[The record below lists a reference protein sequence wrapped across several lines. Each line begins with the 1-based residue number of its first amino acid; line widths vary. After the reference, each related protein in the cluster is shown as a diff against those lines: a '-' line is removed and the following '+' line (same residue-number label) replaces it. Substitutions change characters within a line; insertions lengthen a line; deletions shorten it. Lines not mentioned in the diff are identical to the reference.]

1 MSSPSRQA
9 EAIAQLTE
17 VTGGGCTG
25 EAARDMLE
33 SVDWDVQ
40 RAAELIFD
48 GAAPP
53 PRRPARMQQ
62 FEVEDPPYAT
72 PKASPVPSS
81 SIARA
86 LAFPFRILLYPL
98 RALAAIL
105 LPRPAYAALAST
117 LARLSP
123 AAIFLGVSHLLF
135 GPPTPRRDLLRQLE
149 EDTGAIPYSRWLS
162 GGDNATTSGA
172 EAGPGPATAQRRGA
186 RSQPPS
192 GSVLPDFQP
201 VPYDALLAQA
211 LTEARV
217 ACIILISSEHDDVP
231 AFIRSTLTD
240 PAFVKALH
248 DNNVLTWIGDARM
261 RDGWQAAQKLN
272 VTTYPSVL
280 FLAPQPAARGAPT
293 LRILSRH
300 AGAAA
305 TTPTALPTYITTTL
319 IPRVSTYLEQL
330 RTNPASAG
338 QPAAHAEL
346 AAARRIRAE
355 QDAAF
360 AASAARDRE
369 RIVNAMNAEREAAE
383 RAQAEAAAAAAAEE
397 EARRQTAERAAW
409 RAWSRREVAGR
420 STGGGLRVAFR
431 LPSGARAV
439 QTFDAKDTLTGLF
452 SYIDAQLLEEDGS
465 QDSNAS
471 TASLPSPSSREEAEK
486 AFDAYLATHPAH
498 FRFTMAVAYPRAP
511 IAWAPGVVLG
521 DVREL
526 AGGAQIVVERVSEK
540 RSGRSS
546 GETSRASLAGG
557 QKSAA
562 GSRVSLDS
570 SRNGMPVNG
579 ASNADDDEY
588 LTESDEE

>member
-1 MSSPSRQA
+1 MSSSRQA
-9 EAIAQLTE
+9 DAIAQLIE
-17 VTGGGCTG
+17 VTGGGCSEGT
-25 EAARDMLE
+25 AREMLD

-53 PRRPARMQQ
+53 PRRPKHQ
-62 FEVEDPPYAT
+62 FEVEDPPYA
-72 PKASPVPSS
+72 SPAPSS
-81 SIARA
+81 SLVRA
-86 LAFPFRILLYPL
+86 IAFPFRILFYPL

-105 LPRPAYAALAST
+105 LPRTAYAALAST

-123 AAIFLGVSHLLF
+123 AALVLGISHLLF

-149 EDTGAIPYSRWLS
+149 EDTGAVPYSRWLS
-162 GGDNATTSGA
+162 GGGGDSAATTGA

-186 RSQPPS
+186 RSLPPA
-192 GSVLPDFQP
+192 GAVLPDFQP

-211 LTEARV
+211 LTEARI

-231 AFIRSTLTD
+231 AFIRTTLTD

-248 DNNVLTWIGDARM
+248 DRQVLAWIGDARM
-261 RDGWQAAQKLN
+261 RDGWQAAQKLS

-280 FLAPQPAARGAPT
+280 FLAPQPAARGNPT

-305 TTPTALPTYITTTL
+305 TTPGALTTHLTTSL
-319 IPRVSTYLEQL
+319 VPRVEAYLEQL
-330 RTNPASAG
+330 RTNPPSAH

-346 AAARRIRAE
+346 AAARRLRAE

-369 RIVNAMNAEREAAE
+369 RILSAMNAEREAAE
-383 RAQAEAAAAAAAEE
+383 RAQAEAAAAAAAEV
-397 EARRQTAERAAW
+397 EARAQAVERAAW
-409 RAWSRREVAGR
+409 RQWSRREVAGR
-420 STGGGLRVAFR
+420 ASRCSGGGLRVAFR
-431 LPSGARAV
+431 LPSGTRAV
-439 QTFDAKDTLTGLF
+439 QNFDAKDTLTSLF
-452 SYIDAQLLEEDGS
+452 AFIDAQLLDEDGD
-465 QDSNAS
+465 QDLGTPAAPLPTPS
-471 TASLPSPSSREEAEK
+471 TRAEAEQ
-486 AFDAYLATHPAH
+486 AFDTYLATHPTH

-511 IAWAPGVVLG
+511 IAWAPGVELQA
-521 DVREL
+521 VREL

-540 RSGRSS
+540 KSGRAS
-546 GETSRASLAGG
+546 GETSRASLAG
-557 QKSAA
+557 
-562 GSRVSLDS
+562 SRASLDA
-570 SRNGMPVNG
+570 SRNGTPANE
-579 ASNADDDEY
+579 AHDAEDDEY